1 MWIACLQHLR
11 LQYMVSR
18 HPTPPPQLTTP
29 AGPPTNPNTGQS
41 FEALTHAT
49 PNGHIGPPL
58 VPHPAPAQQLN
69 PSIAR
74 AAASPHPQGS
84 QQVNSNTTP
93 QPFTHSL
100 TGPFISHGVHNS
112 QSPNTII
119 RTPANAAPQQF
130 RMTAQPLQV
139 AYPSQQPIVPSRP
152 EAMNNPKVKKSWNS
166 LAVEY
171 KSRNINMQRNIEK
184 SPMSKAANQMSAP
197 STQVTSPSTRGR
209 PLTQKT
215 PGCPSRRLR
224 QAYSPATSNDIAN
237 RTHSTTHTSSSVTI
251 VE

>member
-1 MWIACLQHLR
+1 
-11 LQYMVSR
+11 MVSR
-18 HPTPPPQLTTP
+18 HPTPLPQPTSPT
-29 AGPPTNPNTGQS
+29 GSPTNLNTGQS

-49 PNGHIGPPL
+49 PNGYVGPPP

-69 PSIAR
+69 PSIAH

-84 QQVNSNTTP
+84 QRVNSNPTP

-100 TGPFISHGVHNS
+100 MGPFISHG
-112 QSPNTII
+112 
-119 RTPANAAPQQF
+119 QF
-130 RMTAQPLQV
+130 RMTAHPLQV
-139 AYPSQQPIVPSRP
+139 AYPSQQPIVSSRP
-152 EAMNNPKVKKSWNS
+152 EAMNNPMPFAPSIEGQKSWNS

-171 KSRNINMQRNIEK
+171 KSRNINMQHNIEK

-197 STQVTSPSTRGR
+197 STQVTSPSTCGKKRGR

-215 PGCPSRRLR
+215 PGCPSRCLR
-224 QAYSPATSNDIAN
+224 RASSPATSNDIAN
-237 RTHSTTHTSSSVTI
+237 RTRSTTHTSSGVTI